1 VLKDE
6 DKVRYYCPNSYGC
19 PAQMRE
25 KIAFAVGKQGFNID
39 GFGEKQ
45 AQLFLEL

>member
-1 VLKDE
+1 VKKDAE
-6 DKVRYYCPNSYGC
+6 KVRYFCPNSLAC
-19 PAQMRE
+19 PRQLEE

-45 AQLFLEL
+45 AALFLKL